1 LKAGL
6 WYARAEGAVQSGV
19 FPVDLRSDLALHN
32 RWQFLGTLV
41 YKPTPRNRII
51 VEGGPFRFAGSNLL
65 SRTISY
71 GGRTYLFEETVSSEA
86 ELTYFYAGYQRDL
99 VARERGHFGVRGGG
113 AYLDAS
119 GRISSES
126 TSVSAARS
134 YRIGVPLAGVDG
146 RVYLAPRRL
155 DIDGNLSGM
164 KLGGY
169 GHYVQGEISL
179 GVSFGVMT
187 LRAGYRMLNAD
198 VHENRPADVSRAG
211 VSPQFTGPM
220 FTIAVR
226 DR

>member
-1 LKAGL
+1 M
-6 WYARAEGAVQSGV
+6 QSDV
-19 FPVDLRSDLALHN
+19 FPVDLRSDLALDD
-32 RWQFLGTLV
+32 RWQFLGALV

-51 VEGGPFRFAGSNLL
+51 VEGGPFRFSGRNML
-65 SRTISY
+65 SRSIVY
-71 GGRTYLFEETVSSEA
+71 GGQTYRFEDTISSEA
-86 ELTYFYAGYQRDL
+86 ELTYFYAAYQRDL
-99 VARERGHFGVRGGG
+99 VSVERGHFGVRGGG

-126 TSVSAARS
+126 TGVSAARS
-134 YRIGVPLAGVDG
+134 YRVGVPLAGIDG
-146 RVYLAPRRL
+146 RIYLAPRRL

-169 GHYVQGEISL
+169 GHYVQGEVSL

-187 LRAGYRMLNAD
+187 LRAGYRMLHAD

-211 VSPQFTGPM
+211 VSPKFTGPM
-220 FTIAVR
+220 FSIAVR